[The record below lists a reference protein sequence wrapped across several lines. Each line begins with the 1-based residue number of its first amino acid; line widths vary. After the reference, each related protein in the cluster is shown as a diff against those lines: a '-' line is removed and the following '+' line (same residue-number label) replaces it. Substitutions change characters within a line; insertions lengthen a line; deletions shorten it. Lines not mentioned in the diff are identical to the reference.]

1 MMTEAQP
8 TFEESMK
15 GKGNVLWSP
24 GGGGGAERGG
34 GGGHTHGGGVKL
46 HV

>member
-24 GGGGGAERGG
+24 VGVGGGGEGCLGRA
-34 GGGHTHGGGVKL
+34 HTRWVR
-46 HV
+46 

>member
-24 GGGGGAERGG
+24 GGAGAVRGVWE
-34 GGGHTHGGGVKL
+34 GHTQGGCVKL